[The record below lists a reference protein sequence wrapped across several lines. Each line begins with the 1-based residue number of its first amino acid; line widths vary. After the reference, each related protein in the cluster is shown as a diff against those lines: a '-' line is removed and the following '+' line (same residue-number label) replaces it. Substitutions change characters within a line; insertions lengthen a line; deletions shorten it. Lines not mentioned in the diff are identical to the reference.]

1 MLLSCFQNTAAEY
14 YNLTMGGPTSS
25 GRRRKK
31 RQVGNGGGATG
42 NSPTDDAEELMKQNM
57 LKFNVFFKTLSSQQV
72 VESVKYDLTTT
83 FYAIGG
89 ALSLFLGIS
98 LSMIFEVLEFL
109 VDLVINLVK
118 YAHKFR
124 RSQRMTEG
132 EI

>member
-1 MLLSCFQNTAAEY
+1 
-14 YNLTMGGPTSS
+14 
-25 GRRRKK
+25 
-31 RQVGNGGGATG
+31 
-42 NSPTDDAEELMKQNM
+42 MKMNM
-57 LKFNVFFKTLSSQQV
+57 LKFNVFFKTLNSQE
-72 VESVKYDLTTT
+72 VEELVKYDLTTT

-109 VDLVINLVK
+109 VDMVINLVK

-124 RSQRMTEG
+124 RSQRMTDG